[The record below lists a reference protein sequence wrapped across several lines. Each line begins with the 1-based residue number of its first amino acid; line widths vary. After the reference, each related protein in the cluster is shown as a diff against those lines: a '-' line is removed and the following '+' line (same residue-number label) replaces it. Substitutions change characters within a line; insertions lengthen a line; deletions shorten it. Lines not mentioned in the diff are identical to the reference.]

1 MLNYFP
7 KIYDY
12 ELFYSIY
19 SRLKQDINVQ
29 SNQSFKEIVFKRPN
43 EYIEIFY
50 INEPSDALRSFIS
63 KNYIINDL
71 YYNHTMFFY
80 WSVFLNESD
89 KENALRKLI
98 SNDKSFL
105 EYLSPRPKYKH
116 QKIFLKYCPLCAKE
130 NREQYHET
138 YWNAFHQIPEINV
151 CVIHGCK
158 LKDSSV
164 HVNNSRIINFL
175 TAENCVNDDYSYD
188 MGTIGEIKA
197 AKYLYQLVV
206 RKQSL
211 KNGITMF
218 DVFYRKLVQK
228 KYINQLSW
236 LQHKSVFLDNF
247 KQYLSDNNI
256 KETCQIKAMSSIFL
270 NKANPLRTIHILLFL
285 DIQISDIFVC
295 KTAKQIDSEL
305 IERIRSEYTKDN
317 GINKLAKQYHIL
329 PCNVSKIINGQY
341 EVEKQKLI
349 SQNYAHSSSR
359 NIPPKGKRYSE
370 LDKKYYP
377 KIEYYIDLYFKNS
390 DKVRRL
396 TVGGF
401 NVFMQQICQDI
412 RRNDFYYMPQCYK
425 YIKAKEKPIEDY
437 WVDKI
442 KYIVDQI
449 DSDYISYSELKGMI
463 HIIEKNMIKAMDIL
477 QYRYPETY
485 LKIQKNNKKA

>member
-50 INEPSDALRSFIS
+50 INEPSDVLRSFIS
-63 KNYIINDL
+63 RNYIINDL

-105 EYLSPRPKYKH
+105 EYLSPRPKHKH
-116 QKIFLKYCPLCAKE
+116 QKIFLKYCPLCTKE
-130 NREQYHET
+130 NRKQYHET

-175 TAENCVNDDYSYD
+175 TAENCIDDDYSYN
-188 MGTIGEIKA
+188 MGTIGEINT

-218 DVFYRKLVQK
+218 DVFYKKLIQK
-228 KYINQLSW
+228 RYINQLSW
-236 LQHKSVFLDNF
+236 LQHKSAFINDF
-247 KQYLSDNNI
+247 EQYLLENSIEKNS
-256 KETCQIKAMSSIFL
+256 QIKKMQDIFSD
-270 NKANPLRTIHILLFL
+270 KANPLRTIHILLFL

-305 IERIRSEYTKDN
+305 VERIRSEYTKDN

-329 PCNVSKIINGQY
+329 PCNISKIVNNQY
-341 EVEKQKLI
+341 DVDNQKLV
-349 SQNYAHSSSR
+349 SQNYTNSNR
-359 NIPPKGKRYSE
+359 NIPSKGHRYTE

-390 DKVRRL
+390 DKVKRL

-412 RRNDFYYMPQCYK
+412 KRNDFYHMPQCYGC
-425 YIKAKEKPIEDY
+425 IKAKEKSIEDY

-449 DSDYISYSELKGMI
+449 DSDYISYSELKSRM
-463 HIIEKNMIKAMDIL
+463 HIIDKNMITAMNVL
-477 QYRYPETY
+477 RYKYPETY
-485 LKIQKNNKKA
+485 QKIQKKR